1 METAD
6 MEPLASLISKA
17 FEDER
22 LYGKAKQEKESEW
35 DHVIRC
41 EHGVRKNKCKECE
54 WLAKEYKARRIGFA
68 TDEDIAQEQKA
79 TQNKIKRAK
88 KRQRQL

>member
-6 MEPLASLISKA
+6 MEPLASLITKA

-35 DHVIRC
+35 EHVIRC

-54 WLAKEYKARRIGFA
+54 WLYKEYKAKRTGFA
-68 TDEDIAQEQKA
+68 TNEDKSE
-79 TQNKIKRAK
+79 NKKNVS
-88 KRQRQL
+88 